1 VVITF
6 VKIGLTTNTFH
17 VLAVLLDQFSR
28 RFGQDQALLGQKI
41 EIVLSGPTRLNQITM
56 SQQAKMMAYRRLRLF
71 QSPT

>member
-71 QSPT
+71 QFPT